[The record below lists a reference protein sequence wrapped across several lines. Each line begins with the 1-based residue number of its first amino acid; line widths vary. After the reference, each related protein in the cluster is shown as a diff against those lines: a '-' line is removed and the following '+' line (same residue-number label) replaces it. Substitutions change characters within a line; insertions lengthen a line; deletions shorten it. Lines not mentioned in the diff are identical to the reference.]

1 MGPRVSEVIVAPQ
14 ETTQFSMVFSMCF
27 PKAGGG
33 NTLTRTTSEERRKN
47 AEIDRLIRRDKKA
60 DAKRVKIL
68 LLGECRESDCPSQ
81 MMQPLIVILQGAGE
95 SGKSTILKQMRII
108 YSEGFHLD
116 ERKEVR
122 QVIFSNMIVA
132 FKIIAEEM
140 RELGDSYENPESE
153 VVQTCKSRLSSHS
166 SSIRGTKRS

>member
-1 MGPRVSEVIVAPQ
+1 MSPLYSC
-14 ETTQFSMVFSMCF
+14 S
-27 PKAGGG
+27 
-33 NTLTRTTSEERRKN
+33 L
-47 AEIDRLIRRDKKA
+47 L
-60 DAKRVKIL
+60 IL
-68 LLGECRESDCPSQ
+68 LFA
-81 MMQPLIVILQGAGE
+81 GAGE

-140 RELGDSYENPESE
+140 RDLGINYQNEASHVCIPFILVCIVLTIFKEYERIIAAAEDIGSDDPFPQPCLAAMKGLWKDAS
-153 VVQTCKSRLSSHS
+153 VQKT
-166 SSIRGTKRS
+166 IGRGNEYALHDNIQ

>member
-1 MGPRVSEVIVAPQ
+1 
-14 ETTQFSMVFSMCF
+14 
-27 PKAGGG
+27 
-33 NTLTRTTSEERRKN
+33 
-47 AEIDRLIRRDKKA
+47 
-60 DAKRVKIL
+60 
-68 LLGECRESDCPSQ
+68 
-81 MMQPLIVILQGAGE
+81 MQPLTVILQGAGE

-140 RELGDSYENPESE
+140 RELGDSYEKSESE
-153 VVQTCKSRLSSHS
+153 VVQTCKSGLPSH
-166 SSIRGTKRS
+166 

>member
-1 MGPRVSEVIVAPQ
+1 MLPEEQQWPWECLATLHQRGEKEKHGDRPLDPQRQEEPSTAGEDFTPRSVQSPPLP
-14 ETTQFSMVFSMCF
+14 S
-27 PKAGGG
+27 KA
-33 NTLTRTTSEERRKN
+33 
-47 AEIDRLIRRDKKA
+47 IA
-60 DAKRVKIL
+60 DL
-68 LLGECRESDCPSQ
+68 SL
-81 MMQPLIVILQGAGE
+81 GAGE

-140 RELGDSYENPESE
+140 REIGMDYEDS
-153 VVQTCKSRLSSHS
+153 QSHV
-166 SSIRGTKRS
+166 